1 MFDSRLW
8 PLPASP
14 ICSATLFKILRS
26 EWPSHF
32 QGERERRE
40 KVPTS
45 TGEGQIQL
53 VSQGKESSPQG
64 IFDLKI
70 LRGSKRDCLHCSSY
84 PVCSP
89 LTLFSV
95 QKKNDS
101 FKQTFMWTLF
111 LVWKVFAFNV
121 CVWECE
127 LRSVAGGGRHP
138 DIPAA
143 AAQWQSKAS
152 STAYDELLPGPKF
165 YLLSDNQLQWGSA
178 VLLSSQGS
186 FGCTLHSVSCPPTEE
201 LSFSFSSFH
210 HSIASGARHLAKPV

>member
-1 MFDSRLW
+1 MAKSFPGR
-8 PLPASP
+8 
-14 ICSATLFKILRS
+14 
-26 EWPSHF
+26 
-32 QGERERRE
+32 EREKR
-40 KVPTS
+40 
-45 TGEGQIQL
+45 
-53 VSQGKESSPQG
+53 ESSNIHRRRSDTACIPREG
-64 IFDLKI
+64 ILSPGHFWLEDSQRIKERL
-70 LRGSKRDCLHCSSY
+70 
-84 PVCSP
+84 SP
-89 LTLFSV
+89 LLLVPSMLPPTLFSV